1 MVSVL
6 NAIGYRARLKAITPS
21 PDIGAYFG
29 PISDPK
35 TRAQV
40 GYYGWSADFPS
51 AAGYLPP
58 QFSCAA
64 FIPDRHRN
72 QDPSEFCDPAVDR
85 LLAAATAAQAQNP
98 AAAPALWNKAER
110 AILEQAPLVPG
121 FTQEDVTFL
130 SKRVGNFQ
138 YHPQWGVL
146 LDQLWVR

>member
-6 NAIGYRARLKAITPS
+6 NAIGYRARVKAIKPS
-21 PDIGAYFG
+21 PDIGAYFE

-35 TRAQV
+35 TRAQT
-40 GYYGWSADFPS
+40 GYFGWSADFPS
-51 AAGYLPP
+51 AAGFLPP

-64 FIPDRHRN
+64 FSPNPKRN
-72 QDPSEFCDPAVDR
+72 QDPSEFCDHTVDR

-98 AAAPALWNKAER
+98 AAAPALWNRAER

-121 FTQEDVTFL
+121 YTQEDVTFL
-130 SKRVGNFQ
+130 SRRVGNFQ
-138 YHPQWGVL
+138 FHPQWGVL